1 MQIDYSIAAAD
12 DIIVSTI
19 NSQTGLF
26 VCSRNLFKLLLFS
39 NSPDHDLWFAFIR
52 WLFVFSVVIVVMV
65 VLLIGEYVFVFIPL
79 ASSLNDESKHSKLMF
94 LLVPFETV
102 LRLPDIVA
110 MLGQNA
116 CLLFFLCCMLLLFL
130 ISLCLIT
137 FPVLCALDWV
147 AASCIVVGLDSGD
160 EEGGGAA
167 KTNLQNLQSSSSSSA
182 SEDEGGTEGASSM
195 FLLSSLSITIVL
207 LIDCTHSFFGFVRD
221 AFRFWLVMFRLLS
234 DSLALDLFVLSS
246 VSCVCLFSSGG
257 YAHPFLHWFAGYS
270 FVSLH
275 SPLVHVLLF
284 LSVSLCFSV
293 FFSSCSFNC
302 VDCSS
307 CCGFSDTVGS

>member
-1 MQIDYSIAAAD
+1 
-12 DIIVSTI
+12 
-19 NSQTGLF
+19 
-26 VCSRNLFKLLLFS
+26 
-39 NSPDHDLWFAFIR
+39 
-52 WLFVFSVVIVVMV
+52 
-65 VLLIGEYVFVFIPL
+65 
-79 ASSLNDESKHSKLMF
+79 MF

-307 CCGFSDTVGS
+307 CCGFSDTVGSWCRTLQNTCVGFMRCLLLLGSFLPRLFCSGLLVSIEFDSWVLWWPLPSSVHTLIGSDSEYDITLSFESSILCWQSF